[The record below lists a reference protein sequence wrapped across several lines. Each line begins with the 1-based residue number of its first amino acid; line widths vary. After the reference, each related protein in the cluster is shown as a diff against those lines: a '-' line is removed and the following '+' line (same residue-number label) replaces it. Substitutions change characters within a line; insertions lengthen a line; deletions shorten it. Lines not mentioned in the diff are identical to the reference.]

1 MEDMDFRDVP
11 SSNRNITARGAGTCP
26 SRHITNALNTINCN
40 PTLNENQEVVNKMAE
55 SQRDNNNKDL
65 CITIDNL
72 PNNSKKYLSCRY
84 NSKFRINFNDEDA
97 MEEFYKRVPTFH
109 DDTWNNCGNEKQLIY
124 LNKLS
129 FNVSTMHQESIL
141 DENRFSKLNEK
152 YEIYN
157 ANHGNENDSTVD
169 KCADNSPSNVL
180 PAIVEE
186 NEGKSAIFSDRSFK
200 ASPNSYKYEKEIEI
214 IAENENEQERE
225 NTHQNM
231 QDAKEDDNNVH
242 INSPIPNPA
251 NSPKNLHHNQIRNIK
266 LSENLTSTL
275 ENPFCIDCLVEIPIR
290 AKHCKSCNKCVATF
304 DHHCTWIAN
313 CIGEKNKKYFILF
326 LSIHSIELGLIILIV
341 IYFTKQFK
349 RVYSISKNLIIQLNG

>member
-1 MEDMDFRDVP
+1 M
-11 SSNRNITARGAGTCP
+11 
-26 SRHITNALNTINCN
+26 
-40 PTLNENQEVVNKMAE
+40 
-55 SQRDNNNKDL
+55 
-65 CITIDNL
+65 
-72 PNNSKKYLSCRY
+72 
-84 NSKFRINFNDEDA
+84 
-97 MEEFYKRVPTFH
+97 
-109 DDTWNNCGNEKQLIY
+109 
-124 LNKLS
+124 
-129 FNVSTMHQESIL
+129 SIW
-141 DENRFSKLNEK
+141 DHN
-152 YEIYN
+152 
-157 ANHGNENDSTVD
+157 
-169 KCADNSPSNVL
+169 
-180 PAIVEE
+180 
-186 NEGKSAIFSDRSFK
+186 
-200 ASPNSYKYEKEIEI
+200 KYEKEIEI